1 MSKQLSRKLAARQR
15 HDALATITDLIA
27 NSSATLS
34 VPESQTLARWTERYR
49 NLRRQGVKFTNPLV
63 TALPKEVMDVAA
75 EELGILDRGV
85 YVFESEEE
93 MNVLMDHA
101 LHYAPPGKATF
112 VASYFQ
118 SNPPAPGS
126 DAEVLARG
134 VLGARFVLAFV
145 VERFPGFGLE
155 VRDFLTGEP
164 FLVADIH
171 FSQSKCLGLTLA
183 GRLHPLD
190 DFWMFSGA
198 MVPVIQGDA
207 LARIAQY
214 FQRVLGGWRPLIG
227 LAPDRQRL
235 AESFI
240 LRTSLE
246 YEPFARMRTENL

>member
-1 MSKQLSRKLAARQR
+1 MSKQQARKLAARRRQ
-15 HDALATITDLIA
+15 DALATITDRIA

-34 VPESQTLARWTERYR
+34 APDYQTLAQWTERYR
-49 NLRRQGVKFTNPLV
+49 RLRRQGVEFTAPLLE
-63 TALPKEVMDVAA
+63 ALPKEIMDHAA
-75 EELGILDRGV
+75 EELGILERGV

-93 MNVLMDHA
+93 LNVLMDHA
-101 LHYAPPGKATF
+101 LHYAPPGKEPF
-112 VASYFQ
+112 VASYFR
-118 SNPPAPGS
+118 SNPPPPGS
-126 DAEVLARG
+126 DDEVLARAM
-134 VLGARFVLAFV
+134 LGARFVLALV

-155 VRDFLTGEP
+155 VRDLLTGEP

-198 MVPVIQGDA
+198 MVPVAHEDVFA
-207 LARIAQY
+207 EIAQY
-214 FQRVLGGWRPLIG
+214 FDRVLGGWRPLAG

-240 LRTSLE
+240 LRTCLE
-246 YEPFARMRTENL
+246 YEPFARMRTENV